1 MAEER
6 RVRTVE
12 GARLFGQPIGTII
25 SERTNPEMAHQK
37 RATSLTRL
45 KSLQRQF
52 EAAKR
57 TGNTGA
63 MKDIQAK
70 FSAAFKDYQGSN
82 QWQDT
87 LQDLVATRGRND
99 QALGKKASLND

>member
-1 MAEER
+1 MAER

-12 GARLFGQPIGTII
+12 GARLFGQPIGAVI

-45 KSLQRQF
+45 MSLQRQF
-52 EAAKR
+52 DAVKR
-57 TGNTGA
+57 VGDLGR
-63 MKDIQAK
+63 MKDIQAQ
-70 FSAAFKDYQGSN
+70 FTAAFKDYQGST

-87 LQDLVATRGRND
+87 LETLVASRGRND

>member
-1 MAEER
+1 MAER

-12 GARLFGQPIGTII
+12 GARLFGQPIGTVI

-37 RATSLTRL
+37 RATTLTRL

-52 EAAKR
+52 DAAKR
-57 TGNTGA
+57 VGDLGR
-63 MKDIQAK
+63 MKDIQAQ
-70 FSAAFKDYQGSN
+70 FTAAFKDYQGST

-87 LQDLVATRGRND
+87 LQDLVASRGRND